1 MEILTL
7 KAQSR
12 GDVGK
17 VATKKNRV
25 EEMIPCVLYGGERE
39 TTHILLPELI
49 VTNLM
54 RTAGEHSLIQL
65 EVEGAPPQ
73 LSLIAEVQHHPVTDR
88 ILHIDFKAIKRGQLI
103 DVPVPIEF
111 IGEAKGTAG
120 GGSFMANIYQIN
132 VRATPDNIPSSIQID
147 ITEMTED
154 QALHISDVEVG
165 ENIEIIDDPD
175 LTVASIVK
183 PQAILEPEEEE
194 GIEVEG
200 LEGEGEGE
208 EVGEGAEETP
218 AEKPEE

>member
-17 VATKKNRV
+17 IATKKNRA
-25 EEMIPCVLYGGERE
+25 EDMIPCVLYGGERE
-39 TTHILLPELI
+39 TTHILLPELT

-65 EVEGAPPQ
+65 EVEGETPQ

-111 IGEAKGTAG
+111 VGEAKGTAG

-154 QALHISDVEVG
+154 QALHISDIEVG
-165 ENIEIIDDPD
+165 ENIEITDDPE
-175 LTVASIVK
+175 LTVASIIRPRAEIEV
-183 PQAILEPEEEE
+183 EEEE
-194 GIEVEG
+194 GIEIEG
-200 LEGEGEGE
+200 LEGE